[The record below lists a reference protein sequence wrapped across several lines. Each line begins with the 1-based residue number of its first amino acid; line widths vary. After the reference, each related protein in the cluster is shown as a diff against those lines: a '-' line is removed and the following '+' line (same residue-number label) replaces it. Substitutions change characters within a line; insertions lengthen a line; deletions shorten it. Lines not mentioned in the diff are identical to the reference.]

1 MAHLASSDFIAILPV
16 YYSHSK
22 RDALTML
29 NWRATQ
35 PRFPF
40 LPGTRFVAPLDFA
53 LNGVHGVIY
62 DEFDELS
69 ALQFEVTPQSESFL

>member
-1 MAHLASSDFIAILPV
+1 
-16 YYSHSK
+16 
-22 RDALTML
+22 ML

-40 LPGTRFVAPLDFA
+40 LPGARFVAPLDFA
-53 LNGVHGVIY
+53 PNGVHGVIY

>member
-1 MAHLASSDFIAILPV
+1 
-16 YYSHSK
+16 
-22 RDALTML
+22 ML

-40 LPGTRFVAPLDFA
+40 LSETRFVAPLDFTP
-53 LNGVHGVIY
+53 NGLHGVIY